1 MAGAVVAQSKLLH
14 RMVVKACYGLLLPV
28 RLEILLGLLG
38 LTSVT
43 ACCCLPPVT
52 ACWARSPVIF

>member
-28 RLEILLGLLG
+28 RLEILLGLLR
-38 LTSVT
+38 LAS
-43 ACCCLPPVT
+43 CCCLLGLV
-52 ACWARSPVIF
+52 ACYFLKNLLF

>member
-43 ACCCLPPVT
+43 AC
-52 ACWARSPVIF
+52 